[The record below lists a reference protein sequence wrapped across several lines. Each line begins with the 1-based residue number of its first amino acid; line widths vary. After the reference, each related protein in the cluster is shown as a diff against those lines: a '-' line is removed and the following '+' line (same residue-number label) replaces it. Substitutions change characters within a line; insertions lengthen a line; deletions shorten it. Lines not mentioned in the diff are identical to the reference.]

1 MERAPDP
8 KPPEPSP
15 APNEADYD
23 EVLDESFPASDPP
36 PGVIKLGPPPS
47 KKRGP
52 KR

>member
-1 MERAPDP
+1 MERAPHP

-15 APNEADYD
+15 TPNDADYD

-36 PGVIKLGPPPS
+36 PGVIKLGPPP